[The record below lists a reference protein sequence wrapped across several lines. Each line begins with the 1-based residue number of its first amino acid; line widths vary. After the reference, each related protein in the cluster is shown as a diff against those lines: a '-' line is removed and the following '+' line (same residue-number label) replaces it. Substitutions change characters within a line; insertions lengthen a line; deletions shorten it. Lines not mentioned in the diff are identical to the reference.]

1 MFITRFNT
9 GLRYASHRSHRGS
22 RGAAAKDMLLSSVP
36 ETRSTLSH
44 VPSRDEKC
52 PFVPTFESIIQT
64 RRKQAAKSLVVQVKS
79 KYSAEELF
87 LTCQSSLGPVDS
99 LHFFSRAD
107 SKELSNFYI
116 VEFQEESSIEKA
128 LYSKEGVQFFDYSRK
143 EVDTFI
149 PVRSPFTWLFG
160 GGAKETERDSK
171 SSNTIPNYIPVTFPL
186 ERPSVTELPSF
197 LSDITSLELQIL
209 EFERLSN
216 MLDISSR
223 IRFLTCRQLELCLS
237 GLFGTF
243 VSILPFGSSVNSF
256 GSCDSDLDMVINF
269 SSLEKNDDSASQLY
283 FHVKGGFG
291 QRNMSQMYI
300 RILANLLQDIV
311 PGIRNVQS
319 ISNARVPIL
328 KYHHQLL
335 NLECDLSAS
344 SLSGVFMSELL
355 YLYGEMDSRV
365 RPLVLVI
372 RRWAK
377 EYGLVTNTRPT
388 KMFTNFT
395 ITLLVI
401 FFLQHNHK
409 ILPSVDCLRELGD
422 PKELKICSDGVK
434 RDFLTDISGYQS
446 YLNSQ
451 YSLNEDKPTLE
462 ALLKDFFDFY
472 GDFDFKGATICINS
486 GKIRGPGKDRLNI
499 INPLEPHLNVSA
511 NVSLNSISS
520 FQLYCKRTLA
530 LINANP
536 CFNSLFRGRVSRNLN
551 DLFQT
556 MDSNK
561 KSRK

>member
-1 MFITRFNT
+1 MKQTKARKEEKNDWINALLPEQSEQELGLEIR
-9 GLRYASHRSHRGS
+9 LRYASHRSHRGS

-64 RRKQAAKSLVVQVKS
+64 RRKQAAK
-79 KYSAEELF
+79 
-87 LTCQSSLGPVDS
+87 T
-99 LHFFSRAD
+99 D

-160 GGAKETERDSK
+160 GGAKETERDK
-171 SSNTIPNYIPVTFPL
+171 
-186 ERPSVTELPSF
+186 RPSVTELPSF

-283 FHVKGGFG
+283 FH
-291 QRNMSQMYI
+291 
-300 RILANLLQDIV
+300 DIV

-462 ALLKDFFDFY
+462 ALLKDFFSTFMEIL
-472 GDFDFKGATICINS
+472 TS
-486 GKIRGPGKDRLNI
+486 RGLLYVLILAKYVDQERTGLI
-499 INPLEPHLNVSA
+499 L
-511 NVSLNSISS
+511 SI
-520 FQLYCKRTLA
+520 L
-530 LINANP
+530 
-536 CFNSLFRGRVSRNLN
+536 
-551 DLFQT
+551 
-556 MDSNK
+556 
-561 KSRK
+561 